1 MSKRLF
7 VLLVIMVLTVLPFCW
22 LYAAAA
28 PEATTRYVAPGGVD
42 GANDC
47 VNPANPCG
55 SVVHAVQ
62 QTDTGDTVLLAAG
75 WYTETDTI
83 RVFRDMTIQG
93 AGLDQT
99 IVSVE
104 TNPDIW
110 QVVQVYGEVT
120 AVVSRLTLRNA
131 ERNGVQNLG
140 DLTLTH
146 VNILENRGV
155 LGGGG
160 IYNDG
165 VITITDSIIGNNH
178 SSDTAAGMLNF
189 GEATIQRAL
198 FVGNKAAPFSYGG
211 GLHNQGTAQL
221 ENVTFALNE
230 AGAATAVSNIGQLT
244 LTNVTI
250 AQNIGI
256 QPGATEAAAVIND
269 GTLQAVNT
277 LIADNGPGRQC
288 DSNTNAT
295 ITSLGFNLDSY
306 NGCNFDQPSDL
317 QFANAQLET
326 FTAVTGTPNWV
337 SPISFA
343 IGSPAL
349 DAGSADHCPATDAR
363 GVARPIGAGCDIG
376 AYEFDAY
383 QLFLPLLQK
392 G

>member
-104 TNPDIW
+104 ANPDIW

-326 FTAVTGTPNWV
+326 FTAVTGTPNWI

-343 IGSPAL
+343 IGSPA
-349 DAGSADHCPATDAR
+349 
-363 GVARPIGAGCDIG
+363 
-376 AYEFDAY
+376 
-383 QLFLPLLQK
+383 
-392 G
+392 